1 MTPPEPAPFHTVGP
15 GPYPDADSPR
25 GRHRRAA
32 SAADPA
38 AWPAAD
44 VGRGPGGEPGAAP
57 RSKSGPDS
65 GADPGSAPHPAAGP
79 GDDLPLPPAA
89 ARWLV
94 LAAVLVCS
102 ACGLVYELA
111 LVALGGQLGPDPV
124 TETSVVLSVM
134 VFAMG
139 LGALAAKPFGDRPA
153 EAFAV
158 VESALAVV
166 GGTSVSVVYAG
177 AHAFD
182 QYRLT
187 MLVVCVATGVLVG
200 AEIPLLMTLV
210 QRIRRQEAGH
220 AVADL
225 FAADYVGALGGGLLF
240 PFLLRP
246 ALGQVGTVALVG
258 AVNAL
263 VGTCV
268 VLWLFRGDLDRRA
281 RARMCLLVATAL
293 VVIGGVA
300 AFGPA
305 PPTTTREGDGPG
317 CSSTCP
323 TPA

>member
-1 MTPPEPAPFHTVGP
+1 MTPSDLTPFQSEGS
-15 GPYPDADSPR
+15 GPYEVAGRPK
-25 GRHRRAA
+25 GRHRKPGRKSA
-32 SAADPA
+32 S
-38 AWPAAD
+38 
-44 VGRGPGGEPGAAP
+44 G
-57 RSKSGPDS
+57 
-65 GADPGSAPHPAAGP
+65 GADS
-79 GDDLPLPPAA
+79 LPLPPGA

-124 TETSVVLSVM
+124 AETSVVLSVM

-158 VESALAVV
+158 VESALAAV
-166 GGTSVSVVYAG
+166 GGTSVSVVYTG
-177 AHAFD
+177 AHVFD
-182 QYRLT
+182 LYRVT
-187 MLVVCVATGVLVG
+187 MLTVCVATGVLVG

-240 PFLLRP
+240 PFLLLP

-263 VGTCV
+263 VGTFV
-268 VLWLFRGDLDRRA
+268 VLWLFRADLDRRA
-281 RARMCLLVATAL
+281 RTRMCLLVVSAL
-293 VVIGGVA
+293 VVIGAAA
-300 AFGPA
+300 AFGPQ
-305 PPTTTREGDGPG
+305 PPPTTREGDGPK
-317 CSSTCP
+317 CSYTCR
-323 TPA
+323 TGA

>member
-1 MTPPEPAPFHTVGP
+1 MSPPEPTPFHGKGAGP
-15 GPYPDADSPR
+15 FQVAGR
-25 GRHRRAA
+25 GRHRRTGTLPAPEPVATYAA
-32 SAADPA
+32 
-38 AWPAAD
+38 
-44 VGRGPGGEPGAAP
+44 
-57 RSKSGPDS
+57 
-65 GADPGSAPHPAAGP
+65 HL
-79 GDDLPLPPAA
+79 GDATDLPEAEELPLPPGA
-89 ARWLV
+89 ARWIV

-139 LGALAAKPFGDRPA
+139 VGALAAKPFGDRPA
-153 EAFAV
+153 EAFAI
-158 VESALAVV
+158 VESALAAV
-166 GGTSVSVVYAG
+166 GGTSVAVVYTG
-177 AHAFD
+177 AHTFD
-182 QYRLT
+182 LYRLT
-187 MLVVCVATGVLVG
+187 MLAVCVATGVLVG

-210 QRIRRQEAGH
+210 QRIRRQDAGH

-240 PFLLRP
+240 PFLLLP

-281 RARMCLLVATAL
+281 RARVCVLVVSAL
-293 VVIGGVA
+293 VLIGGVA
-300 AFGPA
+300 AFGPK
-305 PPTTTREGDGPG
+305 PPAATREGEGAK
-317 CSSTCP
+317 CSSSCP
-323 TPA
+323 TGA